1 MVSADWASIYKEL
14 GANPIINATG
24 SVTLLGGSTPVP
36 EVVEAMAM
44 ANQAYVP
51 LMELEEKAGK
61 FIADIVN
68 VPAAYITSG
77 AGSALTLATA
87 AIMAGDDDDKIE
99 QLPDTTGMKN
109 EILIQN
115 RQRYMMHYWY
125 DRCLELA
132 GAKLVDFGSEDRTTA
147 QDLENAIGPNTAAV
161 HYYAV
166 EQSPDSHA
174 LSLEETIEIAHGK
187 GLPVTVDAA
196 GQIYPLENFGKYVRM
211 GADFQCIAAK
221 YLGASQSVGL
231 ALGTEE
237 MIYKLG
243 LQAFASYEGRR
254 VRGIGRP
261 HKVDRQE
268 MMGCVAA
275 VKRWMTMNHEERLAN
290 VETRTQTIVT
300 RLLTVPGVRVEMLDN
315 IIGHQPFG
323 FNLWVDEAVTGM
335 NIRQVADKLKAG
347 DPPIWTR
354 VRDWEDFIT
363 IHMFGLNENE
373 EHIVGDRIAALFE

>member
-132 GAKLVDFGSEDRTTA
+132 GAKLVDFGSEERTTD
-147 QDLENAIGPNTAAV
+147 QDLEDAIGPNTAAV

-166 EQSPDSHA
+166 EQSPDPHA

-275 VKRWMTMNHEERLAN
+275 VRRWMTMNHEERLAN

-300 RLLTVPGVRVEMLDN
+300 RLRTVPGVRVEMLDN

-323 FNLWVDEAVTGM
+323 LNLWVDEAVTGM

-363 IHMFGLNENE
+363 IHMFGLNEHE